1 MAKKYRF
8 FMKNGREL
16 NFKTDYYRELLRQ
29 DLKDDDVMVFDTE
42 QGNTVYIKASE
53 VQSVFVYEEDDEQ
66 WI

>member
-8 FMKNGREL
+8 FMKNGRDFD
-16 NFKTDYYRELLRQ
+16 FKTDYYGELLRQ

-53 VQSVFVYEEDDEQ
+53 IQAVFVYEEDDE
-66 WI
+66 